1 MKAYLTLELEIPD
14 IQKVL
19 TDARIWEKREN
30 YKYDDLTDARR
41 WKERE
46 NHKYGDDTEQL
57 IADFILCHDN
67 DNYYNLEDSDLHIV
81 TAKEKQR

>member
-19 TDARIWEKREN
+19 TDARIWEKREK
-30 YKYDDLTDARR
+30 YKYDD
-41 WKERE
+41 
-46 NHKYGDDTEQL
+46 DTEAL